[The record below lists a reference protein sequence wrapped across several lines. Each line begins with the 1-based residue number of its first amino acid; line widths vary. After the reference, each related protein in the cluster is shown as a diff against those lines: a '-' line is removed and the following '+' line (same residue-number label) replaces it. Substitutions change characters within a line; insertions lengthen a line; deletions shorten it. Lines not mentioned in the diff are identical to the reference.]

1 LFDKEHRLQTA
12 FSDAEANAYVAAWG
26 ISNTELE
33 NCSTESLIE
42 NVFNCWALDPV
53 EVKFEYIWKT
63 TVVSPSYMTET
74 SSYVETTLH
83 AKCNESATYI
93 GDLTKTF
100 VRGVASRNSS
110 NWEISRIYNAKSV
123 ADDPQL
129 IAGYRAEFV
138 ADIRADAAECNTK
151 ICDHRGHLHGLISSI
166 ITDRVQQL
174 RSSNEA
180 ARAADIHLTPL
191 PDPINI
197 PLVPKSLTLA
207 TVEKRHAAGAPSARL
222 ADEIAD
228 QLVST
233 LRSFASAVGRQPVL
247 SAEMLSKNEEPLRDI
262 LVYILSSQ
270 WGGAASAE
278 TFVGEGKTDILL
290 RYKDANAFIG
300 ECKMW
305 RGQAA
310 FTKGINQL
318 LGYTV
323 WDDTR
328 AGIILFIRGMA
339 DVKAVV
345 ATAAKCIREHPN
357 FVDEGD
363 GQNEFVIYSKHDAH
377 RNIRLSL
384 IPVHIPG
391 TAPEQIAV
399 DD

>member
-1 LFDKEHRLQTA
+1 
-12 FSDAEANAYVAAWG
+12 
-26 ISNTELE
+26 
-33 NCSTESLIE
+33 
-42 NVFNCWALDPV
+42 
-53 EVKFEYIWKT
+53 
-63 TVVSPSYMTET
+63 
-74 SSYVETTLH
+74 
-83 AKCNESATYI
+83 
-93 GDLTKTF
+93 
-100 VRGVASRNSS
+100 
-110 NWEISRIYNAKSV
+110 
-123 ADDPQL
+123 
-129 IAGYRAEFV
+129 
-138 ADIRADAAECNTK
+138 
-151 ICDHRGHLHGLISSI
+151 
-166 ITDRVQQL
+166 
-174 RSSNEA
+174 
-180 ARAADIHLTPL
+180 
-191 PDPINI
+191 
-197 PLVPKSLTLA
+197 
-207 TVEKRHAAGAPSARL
+207 
-222 ADEIAD
+222 
-228 QLVST
+228 
-233 LRSFASAVGRQPVL
+233 
-247 SAEMLSKNEEPLRDI
+247 MLSKNEEPLRDI